1 MRVASELTTEF
12 LNNNVNQ
19 DLLCYDMES
28 QWKNISKEWKICVMK
43 HNFFIELIHW
53 KKVGWK

>member
-28 QWKNISKEWKICVMK
+28 QWKNISTEWKIKNLCY
-43 HNFFIELIHW
+43 ET
-53 KKVGWK
+53 